1 MGFWIVMFILLAISA
16 FLIYQCVAA
25 AKNRRENRRRD
36 DDYEQKN
43 HERPRSRKSQAGQV
57 QSARRGRDE
66 RDESEVDEEEEEYIP
81 RRAGQK
87 QWKILLENLD
97 TWEKYT
103 FMFYDEVGIG
113 RAKDSPDFEQF
124 LTIEGDPKV
133 SKQHCTIIRSA
144 VIKANVTTRPIAF
157 SFLTSVMSVMLF
169 LPAAFPLPSIAPNV
183 KNTGTIKTP
192 LRVYVDTTNIHP

>member
-36 DDYEQKN
+36 DDYEQEN

-57 QSARRGRDE
+57 QSARRRRDE
-66 RDESEVDEEEEEYIP
+66 HDESEVDEEEEEYIP

-133 SKQHCTIIRSA
+133 SKQHCTIIRKGGRLYIEDLGSKNGTFLNEEW
-144 VIKANVTTRPIAF
+144 VDEPVLIQKEDIIRVGETRIE
-157 SFLTSVMSVMLF
+157 
-169 LPAAFPLPSIAPNV
+169 IN
-183 KNTGTIKTP
+183 KI
-192 LRVYVDTTNIHP
+192 LRERD